1 MQGPV
6 GTPLAGVVARHAL
19 LIRRN
24 EMVEFIKAFVKV
36 QAALE
41 PAIKNSVN
49 PHFKSKFADLTSC
62 YEACRKILSENQIAL
77 IQQPC
82 TSEDGST
89 ILKTHLLHVSGQG
102 IVGEMH
108 VCDRTATSQQKGS
121 ALTYIRRYSLVS
133 MVGLAT
139 EDDDG
144 NAANEHKPK
153 ATIPPVQQKAIM
165 PGDYVIDFG
174 KLKGRALKDCSA
186 NELKGAYDWA
196 VANNAKPNFQDAY
209 LGWKQIIETGELI
222 EK

>member
-1 MQGPV
+1 
-6 GTPLAGVVARHAL
+6 
-19 LIRRN
+19 
-24 EMVEFIKAFVKV
+24 MVEFIKAFVKV

-62 YEACRKILSENQIAL
+62 YEACRKILSDHQIAL

-82 TSEDGST
+82 ISEDGST
-89 ILKTHLLHVSGQG
+89 ILKTHLLHVSGDG

-108 VCDRTATSQQKGS
+108 VCERAATSQQKGS

-153 ATIPPVQQKAIM
+153 PLTSQTKSSM
-165 PGDYVIDFG
+165 PGDYTIDFG
-174 KLKGRALKDCSA
+174 KLKGRSIKDCPA
-186 NELKGAYDWA
+186 IELKGAYDWA
-196 VANNAKPNFQDAY
+196 VKNNAKPNFQDAY
-209 LGWKQIIETGELI
+209 LGWMQIIETGEVI
-222 EK
+222 S